1 MRKKEDA
8 MEYAVGLLGMD
19 KRGGIALRKL
29 TMEISEANI
38 EERTERGWIIMGVGT
53 TISDDESGGEPFSFI
68 LATRLETC
76 PTSIESSSRPGYMLF
91 HYDRDAVFVYAPTR
105 EENRK
110 SVHFVSDITN
120 IEVMMNLNL
129 SGKTA
134 VNVPYSQQYDIMR
147 KNQELNTKLDVP
159 ARTDEFY
166 VSALFVGKDNKP
178 YRLSKECQEGN
189 DFDYRAI
196 KVEEAGRVS
205 NAFNALTGRNIELG
219 MLTSLTL
226 DHKKELPTVLEK
238 PSKL

>member
-1 MRKKEDA
+1 MKNKEA
-8 MEYAVGLLGMD
+8 VEYAVGVLGKD
-19 KRGGIALRKL
+19 KRGGIALHKI
-29 TMEISEANI
+29 TMEISETNI
-38 EERTERGWIIMGVGT
+38 QERTEKGWIIMGVGT
-53 TISDDESGGEPFSFI
+53 TIQDDEAGGEPYSFT
-68 LATRLETC
+68 LATRFETC
-76 PTSIESSSRPGYMLF
+76 PTSIEPSSRAGYMYF
-91 HYDRDAVFVYAPTR
+91 HYDKDAVFVYAPTR

-120 IEVMMNLNL
+120 IELMMNLNL

-134 VNVPYSQQYDIMR
+134 VNVPYSMQYEIMR

-178 YRLSKECQEGN
+178 FRLSKECQEGN
-189 DFDYRAI
+189 EFDYRAI

-205 NAFNALTGRNIELG
+205 NTFNALTGRNIELG
-219 MLTSLTL
+219 ILTSLTI
-226 DHKKELPTVLEK
+226 DHRKELPTVLEK